1 MNKGRLFIISGP
13 SGSGKDTILKEFFKK
28 HPEVKFSISSIS
40 RPMRAGEVEGEKYN
54 FISRETFLKLIEE
67 NMLLEYNEF
76 CGNFYGTPK
85 APVLACLESGKDM
98 ILELDVNGAANVRR
112 EMPEAV
118 SVFVMPPSYEV
129 LYNRL
134 CGRGTEKPEVI
145 EKRMKT
151 ALTEIA
157 RAKEYDYI
165 VVNDKIDDAVD
176 DLISIVISSR
186 PINKNE
192 KTIIDEVLK
201 NVKSSN
207 R

>member
-13 SGSGKDTILKEFFKK
+13 SGSGKDTILKKFFKE
-28 HPEVKFSISSIS
+28 HPEVGFSISSIS

-129 LYNRL
+129 LFNRL

-145 EKRMKT
+145 EKRMET

-176 DLISIVISSR
+176 DLISIVISGR

>member
-13 SGSGKDTILKEFFKK
+13 SGSGKDTILVEFFKK
-28 HPEVKFSISSIS
+28 HPEVAFSISSVS
-40 RPMRAGEVEGEKYN
+40 RPMREGEKEGEKYN
-54 FISRETFLKLIEE
+54 FISRESFLKLIED

-134 CGRGTEKPEVI
+134 CGRGTEKAEVI
-145 EKRMKT
+145 EARMEA

-165 VVNDKIDDAVD
+165 VINDKLDDAVD
-176 DLISIVISSR
+176 DLISIIISGR

>member
-13 SGSGKDTILKEFFKK
+13 SGSGKDTILKEFFKE
-28 HPEVKFSISSIS
+28 HPEVGFSISSIS

>member
-28 HPEVKFSISSIS
+28 HPEVAFSISSIS

-145 EKRMKT
+145 EKRMEA

-165 VVNDKIDDAVD
+165 VINDKIDDAVD
-176 DLISIVISSR
+176 DLISIVISGR

>member
-1 MNKGRLFIISGP
+1 MYRSYAGNRYP
-13 SGSGKDTILKEFFKK
+13 SPILQL
-28 HPEVKFSISSIS
+28 
-40 RPMRAGEVEGEKYN
+40 RW
-54 FISRETFLKLIEE
+54 FLHH
-67 NMLLEYNEF
+67 NEF
-76 CGNFYGTPK
+76 CGNFDGTPK

-129 LYNRL
+129 LFNRL
-134 CGRGTEKPEVI
+134 CGRGTEKSEVI
-145 EKRMKT
+145 EKRMET

-176 DLISIVISSR
+176 DLISIVISGR

>member
-1 MNKGRLFIISGP
+1 M
-13 SGSGKDTILKEFFKK
+13 E
-28 HPEVKFSISSIS
+28 
-40 RPMRAGEVEGEKYN
+40 
-54 FISRETFLKLIEE
+54 
-67 NMLLEYNEF
+67 
-76 CGNFYGTPK
+76 
-85 APVLACLESGKDM
+85 
-98 ILELDVNGAANVRR
+98 
-112 EMPEAV
+112 
-118 SVFVMPPSYEV
+118 
-129 LYNRL
+129 
-134 CGRGTEKPEVI
+134 
-145 EKRMKT
+145 T

-176 DLISIVISSR
+176 DLISIVISGR

>member
-13 SGSGKDTILKEFFKK
+13 SGSGKDTILKEFFKE
-28 HPEVKFSISSIS
+28 HPEVGFSISSIS

-98 ILELDVNGAANVRR
+98 ILELDVNGAQKVR
-112 EMPEAV
+112 EQMPDAL

-186 PINKNE
+186 PINKN
-192 KTIIDEVLK
+192 DY
-201 NVKSSN
+201 
-207 R
+207 